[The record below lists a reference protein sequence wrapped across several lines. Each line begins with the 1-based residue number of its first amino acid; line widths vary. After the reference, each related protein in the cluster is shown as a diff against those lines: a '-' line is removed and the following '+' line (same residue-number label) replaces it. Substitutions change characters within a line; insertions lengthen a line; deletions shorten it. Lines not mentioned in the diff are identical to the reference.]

1 MAGYKPFSEAK
12 AAFVRVLCF
21 SGLVAIVVASCSTA
35 IPFVFR
41 EHTKPNVDDVRYWT
55 GLFFG
60 TFFALFLAD
69 RITNYVAELTRE
81 TRAAMS
87 RIHWGKVAVVVM
99 SLMLMASLWYEWN
112 GGW

>member
-21 SGLVAIVVASCSTA
+21 SGLVAIVVASWCILLIAALVSLVILSAKNNAKKVPKNSPVQCSTA

-41 EHTKPNVDDVRYWT
+41 EHTKPNVDD
-55 GLFFG
+55 
-60 TFFALFLAD
+60 
-69 RITNYVAELTRE
+69 
-81 TRAAMS
+81 
-87 RIHWGKVAVVVM
+87 WGKVAVVVM